1 MFWWILGGLA
11 AGAVLGEAVGR
22 AYWFWGALVGALIG
36 QAISRSVS
44 GATRDEVITL
54 RAQLDRLQRQLE
66 ALMRGQPG
74 SPPPEAAVT
83 HPAPQVPEPVDAS
96 VPEQRANTT
105 PAATDAPVA
114 APIGASAA
122 LDARDAATVSVS
134 PSPSAPVATP
144 VPSKRRRLTDGLL
157 GRTNAGVRDKMGTQ
171 SAEAIAAEIAAPAPV
186 THASGGGDVAPPP
199 AGNPLGRLWGWLFGE
214 NAVVR
219 IGIVILFLGVAFLL
233 KYAYDRIQVPIE
245 LRLAGVAIGA
255 IVMLIV
261 GWRLRERRRDY
272 ALAMQGGAIGLLY
285 LTVFGAF
292 RVWPLIPAAP
302 AFALLVAIALFAAVL
317 AIAQDALILA
327 GLGTAGGFLAP
338 VLASTGAG
346 SHVMLFS
353 YYAVLNLGIVA
364 IAWFKAWRS
373 LNLLGFVFTFIIAL
387 AWGDRYYRP
396 EHFAT
401 TEPFLIFHFLLY
413 LAVPI
418 LFARQ
423 QSNRSSAYVD
433 ATLVFGVPIVG
444 FGMQWALVRDTE
456 YGLAISAI
464 ALAAVY
470 LSLGMFL
477 WHRARERMRLL
488 VEAFLALGIIFA
500 TLAVP
505 LALSGRW
512 TSAAWA
518 VEGAGLVWIG
528 LRQRHLLTRAFGLL
542 VQFGAAVFVVY
553 RFDWMGYA
561 TLLEG
566 RSLSFLLIALAALFT
581 ARQYSKHGAG
591 LGEAERIFEP
601 IMFVWGAVFWL
612 AFGAN
617 ESAAQFDGAAAIH
630 AFVVFAAASAVAA
643 QLIGTRTRW
652 TIASMAAQALLPIAI
667 VALFG
672 NAVEAPHPFAK
683 LGWIAWPIAI
693 AAQYWLLRRSET
705 EWPTLRPVRHALSLW
720 FVVVFAAWE
729 LAWQIDTI
737 VDGRAEWGLVAWV
750 IVPVAALLVV
760 ALKAD
765 RLPWPVAG
773 NRATYLGIAALPIA
787 AFLLGWSIW
796 ASFASDGDPSPL
808 PYVPVAS
815 PMDLAQIAALLA
827 VSIWFLV
834 ARRAHL
840 PLVSLLPAQTGN
852 AIVGAVVFVVF
863 NAILLRTVHHWA
875 GVSYDLGPM
884 LRSNLVQATLAIAW
898 TTLALALMFIA
909 KQRTSRAVWIIG
921 AALLGVVVVKLLLLD
936 LAQRATVERIVAFIG
951 VGVLML
957 VIGYLAPLP
966 PRRTEGRS

>member
-1 MFWWILGGLA
+1 
-11 AGAVLGEAVGR
+11 
-22 AYWFWGALVGALIG
+22 
-36 QAISRSVS
+36 
-44 GATRDEVITL
+44 
-54 RAQLDRLQRQLE
+54 
-66 ALMRGQPG
+66 
-74 SPPPEAAVT
+74 
-83 HPAPQVPEPVDAS
+83 
-96 VPEQRANTT
+96 
-105 PAATDAPVA
+105 
-114 APIGASAA
+114 
-122 LDARDAATVSVS
+122 
-134 PSPSAPVATP
+134 
-144 VPSKRRRLTDGLL
+144 
-157 GRTNAGVRDKMGTQ
+157 
-171 SAEAIAAEIAAPAPV
+171 
-186 THASGGGDVAPPP
+186 
-199 AGNPLGRLWGWLFGE
+199 
-214 NAVVR
+214 
-219 IGIVILFLGVAFLL
+219 
-233 KYAYDRIQVPIE
+233 
-245 LRLAGVAIGA
+245 
-255 IVMLIV
+255 
-261 GWRLRERRRDY
+261 
-272 ALAMQGGAIGLLY
+272 
-285 LTVFGAF
+285 
-292 RVWPLIPAAP
+292 
-302 AFALLVAIALFAAVL
+302 
-317 AIAQDALILA
+317 
-327 GLGTAGGFLAP
+327 
-338 VLASTGAG
+338 
-346 SHVMLFS
+346 
-353 YYAVLNLGIVA
+353 
-364 IAWFKAWRS
+364 
-373 LNLLGFVFTFIIAL
+373 
-387 AWGDRYYRP
+387 
-396 EHFAT
+396 
-401 TEPFLIFHFLLY
+401 
-413 LAVPI
+413 
-418 LFARQ
+418 
-423 QSNRSSAYVD
+423 
-433 ATLVFGVPIVG
+433 
-444 FGMQWALVRDTE
+444 
-456 YGLAISAI
+456 
-464 ALAAVY
+464 
-470 LSLGMFL
+470 
-477 WHRARERMRLL
+477 
-488 VEAFLALGIIFA
+488 
-500 TLAVP
+500 
-505 LALSGRW
+505 
-512 TSAAWA
+512 
-518 VEGAGLVWIG
+518 
-528 LRQRHLLTRAFGLL
+528 LL

-773 NRATYLGIAALPIA
+773 NRATYLGIAAL
-787 AFLLGWSIW
+787 
-796 ASFASDGDPSPL
+796 
-808 PYVPVAS
+808 
-815 PMDLAQIAALLA
+815 LA